1 MKDEMFDFYK
11 NALSGV
17 ITDPLCVDFKN
28 EWRNA
33 QGDKLELVKL
43 SLRQQSIPFVAT
55 HCYKKKGVSK
65 KYILSEFDKYINGYT
80 VHDAD
85 KVEGYSYGLYVDWD
99 YDTDLIVDKDV
110 SHIMWSV
117 GATLF
122 VPETTCP
129 IIYISNKSNVHLVME
144 GYNTVKIYLFDE
156 SRVTIEECDDDSE
169 VTIYKYNEKC
179 KVEYGRYCFS
189 TKIHEH
195 FKELKL

>member
-1 MKDEMFDFYK
+1 MDELLEFKK
-11 NALSGV
+11 NAILGKISGQ
-17 ITDPLCVDFKN
+17 PLCEEYKAYLRKCGN
-28 EWRNA
+28 
-33 QGDKLELVKL
+33 DKEMLVRL
-43 SLRQQSIPFVAT
+43 SLMQQCIPYFSAA
-55 HCYKKKGVSK
+55 CYNKKGLSK
-65 KYILSEFDKYINGYT
+65 KYILSEFGKYINGYT

-110 SHIMWSV
+110 SHIMWTV

-169 VTIYKYNEKC
+169 VTIYKYNDKC
-179 KVEYGRYCFS
+179 KVEFGRYCFS

-195 FKELKL
+195 NKELRL